1 MTAGGAA
8 GAAGATGAPVARI
21 AVDTTVTLQADPAS
35 GHNRWHP
42 GIEPRA
48 RVRAGEAI
56 TLECRNGVN
65 ALLAAPLTA
74 GDILALDLGEPH
86 ALTGPVYVEGAEPGD
101 LLAVEI
107 VAIEAGPRGATPLFP
122 GFGSL
127 ADLFPEAHC
136 VNWEIGPWDGEAGAA
151 PGGARTV
158 ARSAQLPGVVVPAD
172 MFPGV
177 IGVAPSAERL
187 AAISAREA
195 DLAAR
200 GGLVADAVPDKAI
213 PASARDGLRTIPPR
227 ELGGNMDTKGI
238 VEGSTVWFPV
248 DVPGALF
255 SVGDLHF
262 SQGDGEVCG
271 TAIEMDGAI
280 TVRFRVEK
288 SPVWRPRFPAY
299 TTPALP
305 LLRGRPEFATTGIPI
320 RDDGTNES
328 MDLSLAARNALVEM
342 LGWLTATHGFTREDA
357 YCLMGAVCDLRI
369 SEVVDVPNPLVSAV
383 IPTDIFLEAK

>member
-1 MTAGGAA
+1 MS
-8 GAAGATGAPVARI
+8 APVTRI
-21 AVDTTVTLQADPAS
+21 AVDTAVTLQSDPAS

-56 TLECRNGVN
+56 TLECRNGMN
-65 ALLAAPLTA
+65 ALLTAPLTA
-74 GDILALDLGEPH
+74 ADVRAFDLGDPH
-86 ALTGPVYVEGAEPGD
+86 ALTGPVYVEDAEPGD

-107 VAIEAGPRGATPLFP
+107 VAIEAGPHGATPLIP

-127 ADLFPEAHC
+127 ADLFPDAYC
-136 VNWEIGPWDGEAGAA
+136 VNWEIGPWDGQAGAA
-151 PGGARTV
+151 PGGARIV

-187 AAISAREA
+187 AALAAREA
-195 DLAAR
+195 ELAAR
-200 GGLVADAVPDKAI
+200 GGLVADTAPDSAVPAW
-213 PASARDGLRTIPPR
+213 ARDGLRTIPPR

-262 SQGDGEVCG
+262 AQGDGEVCG

-288 SPVWRPRFPAY
+288 SPAWRPRFPAY

-305 LLRGRPEFATTGIPI
+305 GLRGRPEMATTGIPI
-320 RDDGTNES
+320 RDDGRNES

-342 LGWLTATHGFTREDA
+342 LGWLTATHGFSREAA
-357 YCLMGAVCDLRI
+357 YGLMGAVCDLRI
-369 SEVVDVPNPLVSAV
+369 SEIVDVPNPLVSAV
-383 IPTDIFLEAK
+383 VPTDIFTGAR